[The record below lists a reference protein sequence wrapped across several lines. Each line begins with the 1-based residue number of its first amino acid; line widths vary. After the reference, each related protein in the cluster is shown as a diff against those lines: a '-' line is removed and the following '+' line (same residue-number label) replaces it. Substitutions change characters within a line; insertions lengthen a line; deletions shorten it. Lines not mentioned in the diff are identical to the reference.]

1 MTSIKK
7 KKLYRESC
15 VGVKQDAVR
24 ALSINCWRA
33 LQGYKDQPHKT
44 KEILEDIIEFF
55 SYDLIR
61 LDYISKNCAE
71 NFIWVWHNNAINVYI
86 FLTRCQA
93 VPLAKREMIGP
104 TRKR

>member
-1 MTSIKK
+1 M
-7 KKLYRESC
+7 YRESC

-24 ALSINCWRA
+24 VSIVDVH
-33 LQGYKDQPHKT
+33 YKDLAAQPHKT

>member
-1 MTSIKK
+1 MTSKK

-61 LDYISKNCAE
+61 LDYISKIVLKTLFE
-71 NFIWVWHNNAINVYI
+71 FDTIM
-86 FLTRCQA
+86 L
-93 VPLAKREMIGP
+93 
-104 TRKR
+104 

>member
-1 MTSIKK
+1 MTSKK

-24 ALSINCWRA
+24 VSIVDVH
-33 LQGYKDQPHKT
+33 YKDLAAQPHKT

-71 NFIWVWHNNAINVYI
+71 NFI
-86 FLTRCQA
+86 
-93 VPLAKREMIGP
+93 
-104 TRKR
+104 